1 MSKKASQIDRFE
13 AFKLIKIEKSYNNKR
28 QRTKKSY
35 YNKKRSV
42 TKRKNKVFLKRLV
55 FEKLEDE
62 YDLHKIEKYEGKNGT
77 FKTRPASELWVELD
91 L

>member
-1 MSKKASQIDRFE
+1 MSSVISVRVSDAELELLNKAASIYGCE
-13 AFKLIKIEKSYNNKR
+13 ISSLM
-28 QRTKKSY
+28 
-35 YNKKRSV
+35 
-42 TKRKNKVFLKRLV
+42 KRLV

-62 YDLHKIEKYEGKNGT
+62 YDLHKIEKYEGKNDT

>member
-1 MSKKASQIDRFE
+1 MSSVISVRVSDAELELLNKAASIYGCE
-13 AFKLIKIEKSYNNKR
+13 VSSLM
-28 QRTKKSY
+28 
-35 YNKKRSV
+35 
-42 TKRKNKVFLKRLV
+42 KRLV

-62 YDLHKIEKYEGKNGT
+62 YDLHMIEKYEGKNDT